1 MMRNGS
7 TVDHSSMFSAL
18 HSRAAI
24 GLVAALL
31 SGCAANETSSRAAL
45 PPVTPI
51 MVPPAMK
58 ADADPTLAGHVW
70 TWQSSE
76 LRGERIVPDAP
87 ERYAIEFEPD
97 GRVQVRAD
105 CNRGGAGYTAGA
117 DRSLS
122 ITPVATTKMGCS
134 PGSKGTE
141 FVRQLADVDGYDF
154 VDGILVLRLKSNVGA
169 MRFAAAAK

>member
-1 MMRNGS
+1 
-7 TVDHSSMFSAL
+7 MFNTL
-18 HSRAAI
+18 HSRAGI
-24 GLVAALL
+24 GLVIALL
-31 SGCAANETSSRAAL
+31 SGCVANETSPKAAL

-58 ADADPTLAGHVW
+58 ADADPTLAGRVW

-87 ERYAIEFEPD
+87 ERYTIEFQPD

-105 CNRGGAGYTAGA
+105 CNRGGAGYTSHA

-122 ITPVATTKMGCS
+122 ITPVATTKMGC
-134 PGSKGTE
+134 PAGSKGTE

-154 VDGILVLRLKSNVGA
+154 VDSNLVLRLKSNAGT
-169 MRFAAAAK
+169 MRFVAAK

>member
-1 MMRNGS
+1 
-7 TVDHSSMFSAL
+7 MFNTL
-18 HSRAAI
+18 HSRAATAV
-24 GLVAALL
+24 VAALL
-31 SGCAANETSSRAAL
+31 SGCAANETSPKAAL

-58 ADADPTLAGHVW
+58 ADADPTLAGRVW

-87 ERYAIEFEPD
+87 ERYTVQFQSD

-105 CNRGGAGYTAGA
+105 CNRGGAGYTASA

-122 ITPVATTKMGCS
+122 IMPVATTKMGC
-134 PGSKGTE
+134 PAGSKGTE
-141 FVRQLADVDGYDF
+141 FVRELAEVDGYDF
-154 VDGILVLRLKSNVGA
+154 VDGNLLLKLKSNAGA
-169 MRFAAAAK
+169 MRFTTAAK

>member
-1 MMRNGS
+1 MMRNES
-7 TVDHSSMFSAL
+7 TVDHSSMFNTP
-18 HSRAAI
+18 HSWAAI
-24 GLVAALL
+24 GLVTALL
-31 SGCAANETSSRAAL
+31 SGCAANETSPKAAL

-58 ADADPTLAGHVW
+58 AAADPTLAGRVW

-87 ERYAIEFEPD
+87 ERYTIEFQPD

-117 DRSLS
+117 DRSVL
-122 ITPVATTKMGCS
+122 ITPVATTKMGC
-134 PGSKGTE
+134 PAGSKGTE
-141 FVRQLADVDGYDF
+141 FVRELADVEGYDF
-154 VDGILVLRLKSNVGA
+154 VDGNLVLRLKSNAGA
-169 MRFAAAAK
+169 MRFLAAK